1 MLATDL
7 SSSLSQPSIFG
18 NSMTPNYMNSLQN
31 SCDSQK
37 LNIKSQYTELTNYL
51 LKTVI
56 NNQSSFLTL
65 FLAFYVA
72 SSWPSYDLRLDDKDN
87 VISPEVYKESQNFW
101 WNKEHFFA
109 IYNLEVT
116 DRGREASAY
125 MTVLMHHAVHSED
138 KKFLN
143 YFFSTIDKNNL
154 TSWSLIALL
163 RSTSVYKNQIHLW
176 KDIYLYTRDIVSKEG
191 LNPKREMYGLDRG
204 LSI

>member
-1 MLATDL
+1 MLANY
-7 SSSLSQPSIFG
+7 SSSLSQPAIFG
-18 NSMTPNYMNSLQN
+18 NSMTPSYINPVQDNSECQEL
-31 SCDSQK
+31 K
-37 LNIKSQYTELTNYL
+37 IKQRYTELTNHL
-51 LKTVI
+51 LKAVI
-56 NNQSSFLTL
+56 NNQSSFLTF

-87 VISPEVYKESQNFW
+87 VISPEVYKESQDFW

-109 IYNLEVT
+109 IYNLEMT
-116 DRGREASAY
+116 NRGREASAY

-143 YFFSTIDKNNL
+143 YFFSSIDKNNL

-176 KDIYLYTRDIVSKEG
+176 KDLYLYTRDIVSKEG

>member
-1 MLATDL
+1 MLANY
-7 SSSLSQPSIFG
+7 SSSLSQPAIFG
-18 NSMTPNYMNSLQN
+18 NSMTPSYINPVQDNSECQEL
-31 SCDSQK
+31 K
-37 LNIKSQYTELTNYL
+37 IKQRYAELTNHL
-51 LKTVI
+51 LKAVI
-56 NNQSSFLTL
+56 NNQSSFLTF

-87 VISPEVYKESQNFW
+87 VISPEVYKESQDFW

-109 IYNLEVT
+109 IYNLEMT
-116 DRGREASAY
+116 NRGREASAY

-143 YFFSTIDKNNL
+143 YFFSSIDKNNL

-163 RSTSVYKNQIHLW
+163 RSTSVYKNQIPLW
-176 KDIYLYTRDIVSKEG
+176 KDLYLYTKDIVSKEG

-204 LSI
+204 LSL